1 MKSLNSIIIAN
12 IKLKNRICIAP
23 MCQYSAKNGNPSQW
37 HYRHLSKLMEAGAG
51 LLMLESTAVSKK
63 GMISKNDL
71 SLINKE
77 NYIEFKKLINYLR
90 TISDTKIGIQISHSG
105 RKGSSKIPWIKSN
118 SPLNKKNG
126 WETLGPSKIKRDKKW
141 PHPKEVN
148 IKEINLIKKDF
159 LNSANLAKKIG
170 FDTLEIHMAHGYLLH
185 QFFSPISNLRND
197 EYGGS
202 LKKRCKFFIDISREI
217 RKIWPKNRILGA
229 RVNGMDWVK
238 NGSSISDCIFL
249 CKELEKIGF
258 NYVCITSGGI
268 VPKTNIKF
276 KKKGYQVFLAK
287 KIKESV
293 KIKVKTTGKIS
304 GLTHAEKIIKT
315 NQADL
320 ISFGRKFINSP
331 TWLIKEMISNKKQVK
346 LSNQYKRCF

>member
-1 MKSLNSIIIAN
+1 MQNFIKNEGYNNLNNLFSSGKGSDIFIN
-12 IKLKNRICIAP
+12 N
-23 MCQYSAKNGNPSQW
+23 
-37 HYRHLSKLMEAGAG
+37 
-51 LLMLESTAVSKK
+51 KK
-63 GMISKNDL
+63 FLDL
-71 SLINKE
+71 SL
-77 NYIEFKKLINYLR
+77 
-90 TISDTKIGIQISHSG
+90 
-105 RKGSSKIPWIKSN
+105 W
-118 SPLNKKNG
+118 
-126 WETLGPSKIKRDKKW
+126 
-141 PHPKEVN
+141 
-148 IKEINLIKKDF
+148 
-159 LNSANLAKKIG
+159 
-170 FDTLEIHMAHGYLLH
+170 
-185 QFFSPISNLRND
+185 
-197 EYGGS
+197 
-202 LKKRCKFFIDISREI
+202 
-217 RKIWPKNRILGA
+217 
-229 RVNGMDWVK
+229 
-238 NGSSISDCIFL
+238 